1 MKTLMGINILDG
13 VFKQEMINGF
23 NQATV
28 SSDVV
33 TV

>member
-1 MKTLMGINILDG
+1 MKTLVGINVSDG

-28 SSDVV
+28 TSDVV